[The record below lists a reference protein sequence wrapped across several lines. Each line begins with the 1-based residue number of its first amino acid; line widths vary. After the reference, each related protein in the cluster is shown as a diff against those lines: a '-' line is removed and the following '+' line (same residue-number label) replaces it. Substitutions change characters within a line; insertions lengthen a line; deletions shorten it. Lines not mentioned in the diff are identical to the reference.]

1 MHEMIFDVEKMV
13 FETEFVREEDEKG
26 KFVWV
31 ERIKGDLSLYDVEM
45 AMESNLDYF
54 SFFQREDGTQISK
67 FDVERALNR
76 IRIWVFG
83 IVRERSLKRRFRR
96 FR

>member
-1 MHEMIFDVEKMV
+1 MIFDVEKMV

>member
-1 MHEMIFDVEKMV
+1 M